1 MDLAKLL
8 MVVDALLDV
17 DGAAFVEDDPD
28 VVVGVLLLLDGRFA
42 LFVLVERG
50 FVDDVRGAGFVV
62 GRPCCVLLL
71 NRESCCKFRAF
82 GMFLKPA

>member
-1 MDLAKLL
+1 VDLAKLL
-8 MVVDALLDV
+8 IVVDALLDV
-17 DGAAFVEDDPD
+17 DVAVFVEDNPD
-28 VVVGVLLLLDGRFA
+28 VVVGVLLLDGRFA

>member
-1 MDLAKLL
+1 VDLAKLL
-8 MVVDALLDV
+8 IVVDALLDV
-17 DGAAFVEDDPD
+17 DVAEFVEDDPD
-28 VVVGVLLLLDGRFA
+28 VVSGVLDGRFA
-42 LFVLVERG
+42 LFILVERG

>member
-1 MDLAKLL
+1 VDLAKLL
-8 MVVDALLDV
+8 IVVDALLDV
-17 DGAAFVEDDPD
+17 DVVVFVEDDPD
-28 VVVGVLLLLDGRFA
+28 VVVGVLLLDGRFA
-42 LFVLVERG
+42 LFALVERE
-50 FVDDVRGAGFVV
+50 FVDDVRGVGFVV